1 MRAIL
6 TTTILSCVL
15 VACDQNDGSMKSVQ
29 EMDSLMEG
37 FSSQWISDSL
47 GQNRFRELHH
57 RFDSTNMTWLINELS
72 FKGHTEEQIFKWL
85 GKPGHRGRHKE
96 GNGLIMSYPISQN
109 SNGRE
114 MNLLLYFD
122 ENDKV
127 SSIYKQEGMEKK

>member
-1 MRAIL
+1 
-6 TTTILSCVL
+6 
-15 VACDQNDGSMKSVQ
+15 
-29 EMDSLMEG
+29 
-37 FSSQWISDSL
+37 
-47 GQNRFRELHH
+47 
-57 RFDSTNMTWLINELS
+57 MTWLINELS

-96 GNGLIMSYPISQN
+96 RNGLMMSYPISQN